1 MCLFSTNPALYST
14 CMYDKIHLICYVIVL
29 HFLSFYLFF
38 IFLFCFI
45 NTQNCLL
52 KNVSFGYTLYRTVH
66 RNFVDVIFNIVK
78 QKELYEEHVQNS
90 YSDRKGSNKV
100 YQGSYKKTCYLQLSL
115 GGDNQKYNPHKN
127 TTAGGPLSSMK
138 WIGT

>member
-1 MCLFSTNPALYST
+1 MLRDRIAFPFLFS
-14 CMYDKIHLICYVIVL
+14 
-29 HFLSFYLFF
+29 FF

-78 QKELYEEHVQNS
+78 QK
-90 YSDRKGSNKV
+90 G
-100 YQGSYKKTCYLQLSL
+100 
-115 GGDNQKYNPHKN
+115 
-127 TTAGGPLSSMK
+127 
-138 WIGT
+138 II